1 MLLQRHAH
9 LPGTRK
15 YLGILNCDFVI
26 DGFRAPRSEP
36 LNDME
41 CITVKISRAIEPAE
55 IVEPLG
61 VDDQRLPVPPA
72 VRPSHPA
79 VRGRVGL
86 VGHIDRADRSGELV
100 NEHDVLRAL
109 NDLERHALIRRARYT
124 RQVALD
130 LRIEFQ
136 PVRVVLLLLLAR
148 GWQIR
153 DLAAFDDTESGRHSS
168 SGPELAHRTHARWM
182 RLDVP
187 V

>member
-1 MLLQRHAH
+1 
-9 LPGTRK
+9 
-15 YLGILNCDFVI
+15 
-26 DGFRAPRSEP
+26 
-36 LNDME
+36 
-41 CITVKISRAIEPAE
+41 
-55 IVEPLG
+55 
-61 VDDQRLPVPPA
+61 
-72 VRPSHPA
+72 
-79 VRGRVGL
+79 
-86 VGHIDRADRSGELV
+86 
-100 NEHDVLRAL
+100 VLRAL

-168 SGPELAHRTHARWM
+168 SSPELAHRTHARWM

-187 V
+187 VRRVHGLPDAVQIRFAIWRPRRTIRR